1 MTSSSTNSTTP
12 SMASQSTPTS
22 STSRSAMAQSMTPQS
37 AASLSSDRYPYASMR
52 SAFDLSAYFV
62 VGPQDT
68 KGRDIGGIVED
79 ALLGGATF
87 IQLRAK
93 DTDAKDIT
101 IMAQDIAQIIEDN
114 GKSDAVA
121 FVIDDRVDVVWQC
134 RRKGIK
140 VDGVHIGQTDMEP
153 REARALLGDDAI
165 VGLSAETESLVK
177 LINELPAG
185 CIDYI
190 GAGPLH
196 SSTTKPE
203 AAAVETDGSRHLLT
217 LDLIDTIATA
227 SAYPVV
233 VGGGVTA
240 DDMEGLA
247 ATHAA
252 GWFVVSAIAGA
263 DDPRRATREL
273 VERWRGVR
281 GERKHGYAA
290 RPESTVETRVVAKV
304 GDAATPNV
312 RPFGVFT
319 NAKEAKEA
327 ARLARQQQVDIA
339 ARGSAQRDRTHIRK
353 TTPIHFTNRHGSYD
367 LEVPYTEIALEDTP
381 RGGTNEPFRDYNT
394 EGPGC
399 DPKEGLA
406 PLRLNWIRDRND
418 IEEYEGRNRDLADDG
433 ARAIKRG
440 RATKEWRGRTHRPM
454 KASGHPVTQ
463 MWYARHGIVTPE
475 MRYVAERER
484 CDVELVR
491 SELASG
497 HAVMPCNINHPEAEP
512 MIIGSKFL
520 TKLNANM
527 GNSAV
532 SSSIDEEVDKL
543 TWATKWGADTVMDLS
558 TGNDIHTTREWIL
571 RNSPVPIG
579 TVPMY
584 QALEKVDDDASKLSW
599 ELFRDTVVEQCEQ
612 GVDYMTI
619 HAGVLMRYVPLT
631 ANRVTGIVSRGGSI
645 MAQWCLEHEQ
655 ESFLYTH
662 FDELCDI
669 FARYD
674 VAFSLGDGLR
684 PGSLADANDA
694 AQFAELMTLG
704 ELCQRAWDHDV
715 QVMIEGPGHIPF
727 DTVRMN
733 IEMEKSI
740 CKGAP
745 FYTLGPLT
753 TDTAPGY
760 DHITSAIGAT
770 EIARYGTAML
780 CYVTPKEHLGLPNKD
795 DVKQGVITYKIACHA
810 ADIAKHHPHAQDR
823 DLAISKARFEFR
835 WLDQFNLSFDP
846 DTAIAFHDETLPAEP
861 AKMAHFCSMCG
872 PKFCSMAISQNIRAR
887 FGGVDQQERIVSQAQ
902 SMAEKVR
909 TAR

>member
-1 MTSSSTNSTTP
+1 
-12 SMASQSTPTS
+12 
-22 STSRSAMAQSMTPQS
+22 
-37 AASLSSDRYPYASMR
+37 MR
-52 SAFDLSAYFV
+52 DSFDLSAYFV

-68 KGRDIGGIVED
+68 KGRPVTDVVEE
-79 ALLGGATF
+79 ALRGGATF

-93 DTDAKDIT
+93 DADAKEIT
-101 IMAQDIAQIIEDN
+101 SLAQDVAQIIEDN
-114 GKSDAVA
+114 DKSDSVA

-134 RRKGIK
+134 RNKGIK

-177 LINELPAG
+177 LINELPDG

-196 SSTTKPE
+196 HSSTKPE
-203 AAAVETDGSRHLLT
+203 AAVGNDGSGRT
-217 LDLIDTIATA
+217 LDEAQINTIC
-227 SAYPVV
+227 SACDFPVV

-240 DDMEGLA
+240 ADVPMLA
-247 ATHAA
+247 GTKAA

-263 DDPRRATREL
+263 DDPQAATREL
-273 VERWRGVR
+273 VDAWKAVR
-281 GERKHGYAA
+281 GDAKHGYAK
-290 RPESTVETRVVAKV
+290 RV
-304 GDAATPNV
+304 AAEPAAEAPQTAPTEKK
-312 RPFGVFT
+312 FT

-327 ARLARQQQVDIA
+327 QRLAKQQAVDIA
-339 ARGSAQRDRTHIRK
+339 ARGSKQRDKAHIRK
-353 TTPIHFTNRHGSYD
+353 TKSVHFENQFGSYD
-367 LEVPYTEIALEDTP
+367 LEVPYTEIKLSDTP
-381 RGGTNEPFRDYNT
+381 GVGPNPPFIDYNT
-394 EGPGC
+394 EGPKC
-399 DPKEGLA
+399 DPKEGLK
-406 PLRLNWIRDRND
+406 PLRLDWIKDRGD
-418 IEEYEGRNRDLADDG
+418 VVEYEGRRRNLADDG
-433 ARAIKRG
+433 KRAIKRG
-440 RATKEWRGRTHRPM
+440 KATKEWRGRKHEPM
-454 KASGHPVTQ
+454 KAKDHPVTQ
-463 MWYARHGIVTPE
+463 MWYARHNIITPE
-475 MRYVAERER
+475 MKYVAEREN

-491 SELASG
+491 SELAAG
-497 HAVMPCNINHPEAEP
+497 RAVMPCNINHPEAEP

-532 SSSIDEEVDKL
+532 TSSIDEEVEKL

-584 QALEKVDDDASKLSW
+584 QALEKVEDDASKLSW
-599 ELFRDTVVEQCEQ
+599 ELFRDTVIEQCEQ

-619 HAGVLMRYVPLT
+619 HAGVLLRFVPLT

-645 MAQWCLEHEQ
+645 MAEWCLQHHQ

-669 FARYD
+669 FAKYD

-694 AQFAELMTLG
+694 AQIAELMTLG
-704 ELCQRAWDHDV
+704 ELTKRAWAKDV

-733 IEMEKSI
+733 IEMEKAI
-740 CKGAP
+740 CQDAP

-760 DHITSAIGAT
+760 DHITSAIGGV

-795 DVKQGVITYKIACHA
+795 DVKQGVIAYKIACHA

-835 WLDQFNLSFDP
+835 WLDQFNLSYDP

-872 PKFCSMAISQNIRAR
+872 PKFCSMAISQNIRKQ
-887 FGGVDQQERIVSQAQ
+887 FGDAAQQERVVADSEAEIASKGMAAMSEKFRENGGKLYTAAQ
-902 SMAEKVR
+902 
-909 TAR
+909 

>member
-1 MTSSSTNSTTP
+1 M
-12 SMASQSTPTS
+12 Q
-22 STSRSAMAQSMTPQS
+22 QS
-37 AASLSSDRYPYASMR
+37 ARQQANNSYPYASMR
-52 SAFDLSAYFV
+52 DSFDLSSYV
-62 VGPQDT
+62 VLGSQDT
-68 KGRDIGGIVED
+68 KGRPLTEVVDD
-79 ALLGGATF
+79 ALHGGATL
-87 IQLRAK
+87 IQLRDKQA
-93 DTDAKDIT
+93 DAKELT
-101 IMAQDIAQIIEDN
+101 AMAQDIAQIIEDA
-114 GKSDAVA
+114 GKSDSVA
-121 FVIDDRVDVVWQC
+121 FLIDDRVDVVWQC
-134 RRKGIK
+134 RNKGIK
-140 VDGVHIGQTDMEP
+140 VDGVHIGQSDMEP
-153 REARALLGDDAI
+153 REARTLLGDEAI

-177 LINELPAG
+177 LINELPDG

-196 SSTTKPE
+196 VSSTKPE
-203 AAAVETDGSRHLLT
+203 ASVGGNDGSGKT
-217 LDLIDTIATA
+217 LDADQINTIC
-227 SAYPVV
+227 SACQFPVV

-240 DDMEGLA
+240 ADMAMLA
-247 ATHAA
+247 GTKAA
-252 GWFVVSAIAGA
+252 GWFAVSAIAGA
-263 DDPRRATREL
+263 DDPEAATRAM
-273 VERWRGVR
+273 VQGWQAVR
-281 GERKHGYAA
+281 GDAKHGYA
-290 RPESTVETRVVAKV
+290 PRVHAQRE
-304 GDAATPNV
+304 DAQAEAAAQPAEK
-312 RPFGVFT
+312 RFT

-327 ARLARQQQVDIA
+327 AKLAKQQRVDIA
-339 ARGSAQRDRTHIRK
+339 ARGSKQRDKAHIRK
-353 TTPIHFTNRHGSYD
+353 TKPVHFENQFGSYD
-367 LEVPYTEIALEDTP
+367 LEVPYTEIKLSDTP
-381 RGGTNEPFRDYNT
+381 GVGPNPPFIDYNT
-394 EGPGC
+394 EGPKC

-406 PLRLNWIRDRND
+406 PLRLGWIKDRGD
-418 IEEYEGRNRDLADDG
+418 VEEYEGRARNLEDDG
-433 ARAIKRG
+433 KRAIKRG
-440 RATKEWRGRTHRPM
+440 RATKEWRGRKHDPM
-454 KASGHPVTQ
+454 RAKDHPVTQ
-463 MWYARHGIVTPE
+463 MWYARHNIITPE
-475 MRYVAERER
+475 MKYVAEREN

-491 SELASG
+491 SELAAG
-497 HAVMPCNINHPEAEP
+497 RAVMPCNINHPEAEP
-512 MIIGSKFL
+512 MIIGSRFL

-532 SSSIDEEVDKL
+532 TSSIDEEVEKL

-584 QALEKVDDDASKLSW
+584 QALEKVEDDASKLSW
-599 ELFRDTVVEQCEQ
+599 ELFRDTVIEQCEQ

-619 HAGVLMRYVPLT
+619 HAGVLLRFVPLT

-645 MAQWCLEHEQ
+645 MAEWCLQHHQ

-669 FARYD
+669 FAKYD

-684 PGSLADANDA
+684 PGSLADANDQ
-694 AQFAELMTLG
+694 AQIAELMTLG
-704 ELCQRAWDHDV
+704 ELTQRAWDKDV

-733 IEMEKSI
+733 IEMEKAI
-740 CKGAP
+740 CKDAP

-760 DHITSAIGAT
+760 DHITSAIGGV

-835 WLDQFNLSFDP
+835 WLDQFNLSYDP
-846 DTAIAFHDETLPAEP
+846 DTAIAYHDDTLPAEP

-872 PKFCSMAISQNIRAR
+872 PKFCSMAISQNIRKA
-887 FGGVDQQERIVSQAQ
+887 FGNKEAQEHVVAESAQ
-902 SMAEKVR
+902 NVAAGMAAMSEKFKESGSKLYQPIQ
-909 TAR
+909 